1 MAARLGRLQVS
12 GLRCLHGLDLGL
24 SGLTALIGANGAG
37 KSSTVRAVQFLFG
50 QVDLDADDVT
60 DDLPDA
66 EVAVTGVFT
75 DLPSDWADRLRPWL
89 NQNGDLEI
97 TRSWSVGGDGKPR
110 TAWSCQRAQAPGA
123 GAVRAAV
130 ASAAPAADLKAAYV
144 AAREVSADTLAA
156 YQNKAQALESLDT
169 YERDHP
175 EALTERT
182 VDRGLRF
189 GPGGDHD
196 LNAMLELL
204 VLPAMRD
211 AADDAGESRGSTL
224 ARLVEITVR
233 SEMNL
238 DADLAELSNK
248 TAAAYQQLLD
258 ERGTSRLNDLSDNI
272 TRQLASFAP
281 GASVTLSFEPRTPAL
296 SAPGVRARIVESGHT
311 ADIGRQGHGVQRAYV
326 FSLLRALLDA
336 RRGDGD
342 ARPGLLLVV
351 EEPEV
356 YQHPVR
362 ARYVARVLADL
373 ALDTDQSTQVVYTTH
388 SPYFVSVD
396 NIPAVRLLRLTPCS
410 TETGER
416 LWTRASAAS
425 LEAIA
430 ARLDQARDGT
440 GQTWTAER
448 VAAQLPGL
456 LGSTV
461 SEGLFADAVVLV
473 EGEEDIGLV
482 DGSAAAASVDLAA
495 LGIAVVSVGGKDPLP
510 LASEV
515 FRALGVPLYVV
526 FDTDE
531 KPDGQ
536 ATDPGALRLNA
547 TLTWLA
553 DGTALERPGTA
564 VGPGWASGSPTLRA
578 ALDAEVGAAQVHDRY
593 AATAREMGMPESTC
607 KNGHLVRTALTRLY
621 GDGLRSE
628 TLDKIVDSVTALVAR
643 PALDGSADPAAV
655 LSEETDSV

>member
-1 MAARLGRLQVS
+1 VAARLGRLQVS
-12 GLRCLHGLDLGL
+12 GLRCLHGLDLGFDE
-24 SGLTALIGANGAG
+24 LTALIGANGAG

-50 QVDLDADDVT
+50 QVELDADDVT
-60 DDLPDA
+60 DRLADP
-66 EVAVTGVFT
+66 EVVVSGVFT
-75 DLPSDWADRLRPWL
+75 DLPADWSERLGPWL
-89 NQNGDLEI
+89 NDDGDLEI
-97 TRSWSVGGDGKPR
+97 ARSWSVGGDGKPR
-110 TAWSCQRAQAPGA
+110 TAWTCERRQASGV
-123 GAVRAAV
+123 GAVRAAL
-130 ASAAPAADLKAAYV
+130 ASGAPAADLKAAYA
-144 AAREVSADTLAA
+144 AARESSGDALPA
-156 YQNKAQALESLDT
+156 YQNKSEVAAALNA
-169 YERDHP
+169 YEHDHP
-175 EALTERT
+175 EALTERST
-182 VDRGLRF
+182 DQGLRF
-189 GPGGDHD
+189 GPGVEHD
-196 LNAMLELL
+196 LNTMLELL

-211 AADDAGESRGSTL
+211 AADDAGDSRGSTL

-238 DADLAELSNK
+238 DADLEELSKK
-248 TAAAYQQLLD
+248 TTTAYQKLLD
-258 ERGTSRLNDLSDNI
+258 ERGTSRLNDLSVNI

-281 GASVTLSFEPRTPAL
+281 GASVTLSFDTKIASL
-296 SAPGVRARIVESGHT
+296 SVPGVRARIVESGHT
-311 ADIGRQGHGVQRAYV
+311 AEIGRQGHGVQRAYV

-342 ARPGLLLVV
+342 VRPGLLLVV

-373 ALDTDQSTQVVYTTH
+373 ARDTDQSTQVVYTTH

-396 NIPAVRLLRLTPCS
+396 NIPAVRLLRLTPCT

-416 LWTRASAAS
+416 SWTRASAAS
-425 LEAIA
+425 LDEIA
-430 ARLDQARDGT
+430 ARLDQARAGT
-440 GQTWTAER
+440 GQTWIPER

-482 DGSAAAASVDLAA
+482 DGAAAAAGVDLAA
-495 LGIAVVSVGGKDPLP
+495 LGVAVVSVGGKDPLP

-536 ATDPGALRLNA
+536 ATDPGGLRLNA
-547 TLTWLA
+547 MLTWLA
-553 DGTALERPGTA
+553 DGTASERPGTT
-564 VGPGWASGSPTLRA
+564 VGPRWAAGSPTLRA
-578 ALDAEVGAAQVHDRY
+578 ALDADAGAAQVRDKY
-593 AATAREMGMPESTC
+593 AETAREMGLPESTC
-607 KNGHLVRTALTRLY
+607 KNGHLVRTAVTRLY
-621 GDGLRSE
+621 DLGLRSE
-628 TLDKIVDSVTALVAR
+628 TLDKIVEAVCALVAR
-643 PALDGSADPAAV
+643 PSADGSADAAAV
-655 LSEETDSV
+655 LSEEADSV

>member
-24 SGLTALIGANGAG
+24 DELTALIGANGAG

-60 DDLPDA
+60 DGLPDP
-66 EVAVTGVFT
+66 EVVVTGVFT
-75 DLPSDWADRLRPWL
+75 DLPPDWVERLGPWL
-89 NQNGDLEI
+89 NDDGDLEI
-97 TRSWSVGGDGKPR
+97 ARSWSVGGDGKPR
-110 TAWSCQRAQAPGA
+110 SAWTCERRQAPSF
-123 GAVRAAV
+123 GAVRAAL
-130 ASAAPAADLKAAYV
+130 ASGAPATDLKAAYA
-144 AAREVSADTLAA
+144 AARESAGDALLP
-156 YQNKAQALESLDT
+156 YQNKAEVAAALDA

-175 EALTERT
+175 EALT
-182 VDRGLRF
+182 DRSTDQGLRF
-189 GPGGDHD
+189 GPGAEHD
-196 LNAMLELL
+196 LNTMLELL

-238 DADLAELSNK
+238 DADLAELSEK
-248 TAAAYQQLLD
+248 TTAAYQKLLD

-281 GASVTLSFEPRTPAL
+281 GASVTLSFEPKIASL
-296 SAPGVRARIVESGHT
+296 SVPGVRARIVESGHT
-311 ADIGRQGHGVQRAYV
+311 AEIGRQGHGVQRAYV

-342 ARPGLLLVV
+342 VRPGLLLVV

-373 ALDTDQSTQVVYTTH
+373 ARATDQSTQVAYTTH

-396 NIPAVRLLRLTPCS
+396 NIPAVRLLRLTPCA
-410 TETGER
+410 TDTGEGS
-416 LWTRASAAS
+416 WTRASAAC
-425 LEAIA
+425 LDAIA
-430 ARLDQARDGT
+430 ARLDESREGT
-440 GQTWTAER
+440 GQKWTPER

-482 DGSAAAASVDLAA
+482 DGAAAAGVDLAA

-531 KPDGQ
+531 NPGGQ
-536 ATDPGALRLNA
+536 ATDAGALRLNA
-547 TLTWLA
+547 MLTWLA
-553 DGTALERPGTA
+553 DGTANERPGTT
-564 VGPGWASGSPTLRA
+564 VGPRWAAGSPTLRA
-578 ALDAEVGAAQVHDRY
+578 VLDAEAGADQVQERY
-593 AATAREMGMPESTC
+593 AETARAMGMPESTC
-607 KNGHLVRTALTRLY
+607 KNGHLVRTAVARLY
-621 GDGLRSE
+621 EQGVRSD
-628 TLDKIVDSVTALVAR
+628 TLDRIVAAVTALVPR
-643 PALDGSADPAAV
+643 AA
-655 LSEETDSV
+655 SD